1 MMMNKDEEVYA
12 MMMEALDGELAA
24 ADWVELEAHLRARPE
39 LAREW
44 RLLQSIDGLLRET
57 PALAPAADFVQRTL
71 VRLPDGRQRLWA
83 LTTAYLLLLV
93 GGLLPLAAII
103 WFVTVFG
110 DTLVQPGLWRG
121 LAHTLSAVVNVAQT
135 VLSGA
140 WQVLAAIGQQAS
152 EQPGIW
158 GWLFVMIGLVMLWRG
173 VYQQLMQPAS
183 DWTSERA

>member
-1 MMMNKDEEVYA
+1 MMNRDEEIYA

-24 ADWVELEAHLRARPE
+24 TSWQELGAHLRARPD

-44 RLLQSIDGLLRET
+44 RLLQNIDALLRET

-71 VRLPDGRQRLWA
+71 VRLPDGRQRVWA
-83 LTTAYLLLLV
+83 LATAYLLLLV
-93 GGLLPLAAII
+93 GGLLPLGVII

-110 DTLVQPGLWRG
+110 DALVQPSLWRG

-135 VLSGA
+135 VLSGL
-140 WQVLAAIGQQAS
+140 WQVLAAVGRQAS

-173 VYQQLMQPAS
+173 VYQQLMRPSS
-183 DWTSERA
+183 DWTSGRA